1 MSTLNINIWGG
12 PGTGKSIV
20 AAQLF
25 TTLKLQGVSC
35 DMAREFAKELTWAKA
50 IHQYEQLEIST
61 EQYRRQRTL
70 QGTVSVVV
78 TDAAIPQGTLYA
90 PESYRENLLQSL
102 IALTQDWRSL
112 NVLLHPAKGA
122 LYEQAGRSESPEGAE
137 IRHELVCDLARRLCG
152 ASLLEVTL
160 PEAVPAILKAA
171 GLYKG

>member
-1 MSTLNINIWGG
+1 MTTLNLNIWGG

-35 DMAREFAKELTWAKA
+35 DMAREFAKELTWAKV
-50 IHQYEQLEIST
+50 IHQYEQIEIST

-70 QGTVSVVV
+70 QDTVAVVV

-90 PESYRENLLQSL
+90 PESYREHLLQSL
-102 IALTQDWRSL
+102 IQLTSGWRSL
-112 NVLLHPAKGA
+112 NILLHPAEGA
-122 LYEQAGRSESPEGAE
+122 AYEQVGRNESPEGAE

-152 ASLLEVTL
+152 DSLLNVTL
-160 PEAVPAILKAA
+160 PDAVPTILRAA